1 VLLLALFAGWVAC
14 AFAPLS
20 LAAAGRSNVEGT
32 ITTRDTSRAT
42 LAFISD
48 TQAPIIFET
57 LALKERN
64 NTEATAFLFS
74 AINSM
79 RPATLFILGDVVSLG
94 FHESSWN
101 AIDSYLAT
109 LRKNSIP
116 VYGIMGNHDVMFFS
130 KTGEERF
137 LARFPDYVR
146 TGYVRTVDS
155 VAVVLMNSNF
165 NALSANEK
173 KFQQA
178 WYRSALDS
186 LEREPAVRT
195 VIVSCHHS
203 PYSNSTVVGP
213 NPEAQQQFVEGFMA
227 TPKCRLF
234 VSGHAHAFEHFRF
247 NGKDFFVVGG
257 GGGLQQPL
265 KQGKEMDF
273 ADITASMKKPMFH
286 FLTVRRDT
294 DSLVVVSHGASE
306 DLTAVLD
313 WYRVAVPLH

>member
-1 VLLLALFAGWVAC
+1 MNA
-14 AFAPLS
+14 
-20 LAAAGRSNVEGT
+20 
-32 ITTRDTSRAT
+32 RDTSRVT

-48 TQAPIIFET
+48 TQAPIVFET

-64 NTEATAFLFS
+64 NTAATAFLFS
-74 AINSM
+74 AINSL
-79 RPATLFILGDVVSLG
+79 RPASLFVLGDVVSLG
-94 FHESSWN
+94 FHESSWS
-101 AIDSYLAT
+101 AIDTYLAT
-109 LRKNSIP
+109 LRKNGIP
-116 VYGIMGNHDVMFFS
+116 VYGIMGNHDVMFFA

-155 VAVVLMNSNF
+155 VAVVLLNSNF
-165 NALSANEK
+165 DVLTADEK

-178 WYRSALDS
+178 WYLSALDS
-186 LEREPAVRT
+186 LEREPAIRT

-203 PYSNSTVVGP
+203 PYSNSLVVGS
-213 NPEAQQQFVEGFMA
+213 NYEAQQQFVERFVT

-234 VSGHAHAFEHFRF
+234 VSGHAHVFEHFRF
-247 NGKDFFVVGG
+247 NGKDFLVIGG

-273 ADITASMKKPMFH
+273 PDISASMKKPMFH

-294 DSLVVVSHGASE
+294 DSLIVVSHGASE
-306 DLTAVLD
+306 DLTTVLH